1 MTTNAM
7 QMTPTGGPGLHLNLG
22 EKVPIK
28 QSTLTVTETDV
39 AVLPRLR
46 DYLMGVA
53 RARGTV
59 TYTEVKVDLELPH
72 AVNGLGRLLD
82 LLSVECVDRRGEPSL
97 AALVV
102 AQDTGEVG
110 ADFEG
115 DPVATRDE
123 VYAHWG

>member
-59 TYTEVKVDLELPH
+59 TYTEVPATVPAD
-72 AVNGLGRLLD
+72 AGA
-82 LLSVECVDRRGEPSL
+82 SVFAGFYDANEAFGSMTVSFTTP
-97 AALVV
+97 
-102 AQDTGEVG
+102 
-110 ADFEG
+110 
-115 DPVATRDE
+115 
-123 VYAHWG
+123 